1 MKVDPSCLA
10 GHRPLSGLP
19 LRVKQVASVA
29 HGDGCQAGCFGSGS
43 DRKPHGICS
52 TDRPCA
58 EYVVYLFK
66 STFLRQMDAYNVDGT
81 LFSDGQN
88 LHHAAEMLLP
98 FMGLSLLC
106 NGNCGIAQCELY
118 Y

>member
-19 LRVKQVASVA
+19 LRVKQVASVVRR
-29 HGDGCQAGCFGSGS
+29 DGCQAGCFGSGS
-43 DRKPHGICS
+43 DRKPRGICS

-66 STFLRQMDAYNVDGT
+66 STSLRRKDADNVDGT
-81 LFSDGQN
+81 LFSDRPKP
-88 LHHAAEMLLP
+88 HHAAEMLLP
-98 FMGLSLLC
+98 FKGLSLLC
-106 NGNCGIAQCELY
+106 NGNCDIA
-118 Y
+118 